1 MNSLDA
7 VQRLTRSKV
16 HPAFSRTFFFG
27 PEYARIYDTLMAE
40 VPCESWVDYILDLAQ
55 WYAEPPKSVLDLAC
69 GTGTFALCAARRGLS
84 VFAVDGSKSMLDVFR
99 RKAGASPGGNRCTI
113 RQARL
118 PRFPRL
124 GSRVDAAVWLFDSLN
139 YLIEPGAVAKTF
151 CCVSRALKPGGIFVF
166 DVNTEQAYRSGA
178 FEAPSEILLE
188 GKALRVTASCRYH
201 EAPKQ
206 FVLELECF
214 DAETNVIQV
223 RERHRQRFYGR
234 ECLRGWLEA
243 AGFRL
248 AACYRGFTLD
258 PANDSDDRWI
268 FVAVK
273 NAGPE
278 CMN

>member
-7 VQRLTRSKV
+7 VQRLTRSE
-16 HPAFSRTFFFG
+16 ARGASSRTFFG

-40 VPCESWVDYILDLAQ
+40 IPCDSWVDYILDLAQ

-84 VFAVDGSKSMLDVFR
+84 VFAIDGSKSMLDVFR
-99 RKAGASPGGNRCTI
+99 RKAGASPSGNLCTI

-124 GSRVDAAVWLFDSLN
+124 GSCVDAAVWLFDSLN
-139 YLIEPGAVAKTF
+139 YLVEPVAVAETF
-151 CCVSRALKPGGIFVF
+151 CCVSRSLKPGGIFVF

-178 FEAPSEILLE
+178 FEAPPEILLE
-188 GKALRVTASCRYH
+188 GRALRVAASCQYH

-234 ECLRGWLEA
+234 EPLCGWLEA

-248 AACYRGFTLD
+248 GACYRGFTLD
-258 PANDSDDRWI
+258 PAKDSDDRWT